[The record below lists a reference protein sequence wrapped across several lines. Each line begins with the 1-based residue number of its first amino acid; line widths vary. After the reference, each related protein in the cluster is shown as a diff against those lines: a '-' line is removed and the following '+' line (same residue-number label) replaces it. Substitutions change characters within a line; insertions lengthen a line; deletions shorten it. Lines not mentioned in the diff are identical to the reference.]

1 MVSDMKVA
9 LCLHGLFDSTT
20 DKSSSGINGYEYIK
34 KHTLDVYDTDVYIHS
49 WETDNANMIE
59 SMYNPKKC
67 IFEEQIDFTPLIN
80 KKQLNL
86 LKGTP
91 RSPHSILSHFYSI
104 QKSFK
109 QLYAEP
115 TEIYDIVIK
124 ARFDLGQ
131 INRETSPYHVEC
143 IKIESNNLNK
153 INMASWP
160 DEWMLNEGPPD
171 MWFYSNFENMKLFTK
186 IYDSV
191 ENYMTIGT
199 PFSDNISNR
208 LGIGNISNAS
218 VLYKKFFEDNNLWDD
233 RNQINCLK
241 N

>member
-1 MVSDMKVA
+1 
-9 LCLHGLFDSTT
+9 
-20 DKSSSGINGYEYIK
+20 
-34 KHTLDVYDTDVYIHS
+34 
-49 WETDNANMIE
+49 
-59 SMYNPKKC
+59 
-67 IFEEQIDFTPLIN
+67 
-80 KKQLNL
+80 
-86 LKGTP
+86 
-91 RSPHSILSHFYSI
+91 
-104 QKSFK
+104 
-109 QLYAEP
+109 
-115 TEIYDIVIK
+115 
-124 ARFDLGQ
+124 
-131 INRETSPYHVEC
+131 
-143 IKIESNNLNK
+143 
-153 INMASWP
+153 MASWP